1 MTPRL
6 LSVDIQTWA
15 NRLSNY
21 LDTIKDKLSFRVG
34 DSNASENGIILW
46 DDNSGYPVVSK
57 NGEWRQIVLADG
69 KFSALATT
77 QTAALANTPYTIPWV
92 ANLSD
97 GISVSASGAIT
108 VSKPGFYTISFSA
121 QILATSSSDK
131 SFYFWPRINGADMTD
146 SAIKETTHSNGQTKI
161 VSRSVLMEL
170 SENDTIEALWAV
182 SDTDGR
188 LDATPATTFCPA
200 CPAATIKMFR
210 VCQ

>member
-1 MTPRL
+1 
-6 LSVDIQTWA
+6 
-15 NRLSNY
+15 
-21 LDTIKDKLSFRVG
+21 
-34 DSNASENGIILW
+34 
-46 DDNSGYPVVSK
+46 
-57 NGEWRQIVLADG
+57 
-69 KFSALATT
+69 
-77 QTAALANTPYTIPWV
+77 
-92 ANLSD
+92 
-97 GISVSASGAIT
+97 